1 MCQFETWHELEK
13 LDSRI
18 VFVAVFELDGE
29 LIQARVAVIEKIP
42 LHGAVVTGNLC
53 WRQKE

>member
-53 WRQKE
+53 WRQK